1 MTIAMAHGVKYSV
14 YLKAFHELVLEND
27 LDVGGFC
34 VPYVATKKTAEFAIY
49 MESYRSDLSP
59 EDLNEVREADGSNRI
74 DPQFYRQD
82 TGAFTINFGGNQ
94 HSFSMEIPQL
104 GRHYVFDAKGLSPK
118 THISAG
124 VGLDKL
130 TMEQKYPYLKE
141 PPFQKL

>member
-59 EDLNEVREADGSNRI
+59 EDLNEGREADGSNTI
-74 DPQFYRQD
+74 DLQFYRQD

-104 GRHYVFDAKGLSPK
+104 RKHIAFDAKGLSK
-118 THISAG
+118 DTHISAG
-124 VGLDKL
+124 MRLGNLS
-130 TMEQKYPYLKE
+130 MEQKYPYLTK
-141 PPFQKL
+141 PPFQNS